1 MLIVLQST
9 CLYRNLTM
17 ALLLRLLCLAA
28 CALTILAKPLVA
40 NKKDWDKI
48 DWDAAER
55 ALEEG
60 DDPELLA
67 SEDAAKIASME
78 KRKAAGLVM
87 PDGNVKLK
95 DPTEW
100 VRHTNAMTGP
110 TMQFVTLRDSAA
122 PVAKEGQGG
131 QGGRRLPWS
140 QQSKAVLEEL
150 TTRWK
155 ELLHTAG
162 IEAACYDIGE
172 GRVLVSLQE
181 GWRGYELRDFL
192 LAQPEVEE
200 IEWDSVKYKGG
211 EELGASV
218 HATLTVSTS

>member
-1 MLIVLQST
+1 
-9 CLYRNLTM
+9 M
-17 ALLLRLLCLAA
+17 ARHGFLLCAVL
-28 CALTILAKPLVA
+28 CALAVSAKPLVA
-40 NKKDWDKI
+40 KKKDWDKI

-100 VRHTNAMTGP
+100 VRHTAAMTGP

-122 PVAKEGQGG
+122 PGG
-131 QGGRRLPWS
+131 TGGESGSGSGAPLPWAK
-140 QQSKAVLEEL
+140 QSKAVLEAL

-181 GWRGYELRDFL
+181 GWRGYDLRDFL
-192 LAQPEVEE
+192 LAQPEVQE

-211 EELGASV
+211 EELRASV
-218 HATLTVSTS
+218 LDLKEGVAGAGRPPAVPQQQQ